1 MALRLLIFIIL
12 LLNVSCIDLYEADL
26 GKQNKVLVV
35 EGLLTD
41 DVIKP
46 DTIKI
51 QYSTDLGNQV
61 KIEPIVSVK
70 ALIAIASSGKEIR
83 LIEYETGKFLPPAN
97 FKAIPNEK
105 YSLKFTLPNGEQ
117 YESTPELLTPSPPIT
132 NIYEKF
138 NPKSR
143 ISDNGKKFLSANEVF
158 IDFKDTPQE
167 KNYYLWRYI
176 LFEKLQHCITC
187 YAPEL
192 YGFNEERCI
201 LASRSIDLDPP
212 YLDYNCLTQCF
223 AILKGKDSPVFSDR
237 ESDGNAVLGRIVAK
251 IPNYYST
258 GCLVEI
264 QQICISKQVYD
275 FYQLLEAG
283 TKSNGDLV
291 DVPPTS
297 IVGNIKNINNA
308 QEKIVGVFGLVQISK
323 KRIWIDRKDANG
335 DFALILGHPIREG
348 KMPLAVCKE
357 GATRTRI
364 KPEGWQ

>member
-1 MALRLLIFIIL
+1 M
-12 LLNVSCIDLYEADL
+12 LNVSCIDLYEADL
-26 GKQNKVLVV
+26 GKQNKLLVV

-41 DVIKP
+41 DVIKS

-51 QYSTDLGNQV
+51 HYSIDLGNQV

-70 ALIAIASSGKEIR
+70 ALIAIASSGKKIK

-117 YESTPELLTPSPPIT
+117 YESTPELLTPSPPIA

-158 IDFKDTPQE
+158 IDFKDTPQG

-176 LFEKLQHCITC
+176 LFEKLQHCVTC
-187 YAPEL
+187 YAPAG
-192 YGFNEERCI
+192 YNFYEEKCV
-201 LASRSIDLDPP
+201 LSNLPSTGLGTP
-212 YLDYNCLTQCF
+212 YEDYNCLTECF

-237 ESDGNAVLGRIVAK
+237 ESDGNAILGRIVAK
-251 IPNYYST
+251 IPYYYST

-283 TKSNGDLV
+283 TKSNGGLI

-323 KRIWIDRKDANG
+323 KRIWIDRKDASG
-335 DFALILGHPIREG
+335 DFALILGHPIIEV